1 MDARFDITIVGA
13 GMAGASLA
21 AALVPLGVRMALIEA
36 EAAPGYHATGRS
48 AAFWTESYGGPG
60 VQPLTTASGRA
71 LREGGYLT
79 PRGALTIARA
89 GQENELDAFAARY
102 AALGVKVV
110 RLDRAGTEERV
121 PGLRP
126 DWACAALEPACC
138 DIDVARL
145 HQDYLAAASRAG
157 AELFT
162 SARLARAERCGD
174 GWALTLG
181 APFHP
186 LAVLLSCIAAGGCSL
201 PLDDPRPSSVVT
213 SGDSL
218 ALGASVAPGR
228 GDLSRLLATALLW
241 PGLRLLILRY
251 PGFVITNDALHGT
264 NSEDRALLATDG
276 NRDGAECHGEPRK
289 LDGRAALIFR

>member
-1 MDARFDITIVGA
+1 SVTRRSQDWTGHRLGGMKPGGPVGPQA
-13 GMAGASLA
+13 KEYAS
-21 AALVPLGVRMALIEA
+21 AAL
-36 EAAPGYHATGRS
+36 ATTG
-48 AAFWTESYGGPG
+48 T
-60 VQPLTTASGRA
+60 
-71 LREGGYLT
+71 EGGY
-79 PRGALTIARA
+79 RGAP
-89 GQENELDAFAARY
+89 
-102 AALGVKVV
+102 VSV
-110 RLDRAGTEERV
+110 R
-121 PGLRP
+121 
-126 DWACAALEPACC
+126 
-138 DIDVARL
+138 
-145 HQDYLAAASRAG
+145 
-157 AELFT
+157 
-162 SARLARAERCGD
+162 
-174 GWALTLG
+174 WALTLG

-289 LDGRAALIFR
+289 LDGRAALILR